1 LHKTVWRNSHEK
13 YALARE
19 NSRQFHDILANSD
32 VAVQHS
38 KAEPLD
44 RRGLSKV
51 NRSALAPDILDQTNP
66 FARILDLA
74 ADAIIAVDVRKSI
87 IFFNRSAEAVFGYS
101 AEEVRAKPLKLLF
114 RGGLAGFHQ
123 RRIAPLE
130 ASAEKAGAALE
141 RREIVGRRKDGSEF
155 PAKVSLSKIE
165 FDGETVLSLML
176 QDVTSHAFTEERLR
190 AALREKEVLLEEV
203 HHRVKNNLQV
213 ITSLLGLQARSIKDP
228 ATRIKFDESRYRLQA
243 MAILHEILDESS
255 SLAEI
260 DFADYIQRLVAHL
273 VRSYG
278 ATGRIRTRLHLDPL
292 FCHRDVALPCGLIVN
307 EVLSNALK
315 YAFPGEK
322 TGEVQ
327 IELRR
332 ELSGRVHLLI
342 ADNGIGLPRGCDW
355 QTSPTLGLRLVR
367 TLTRQIEANM
377 QVTGGNGTA
386 FSIVF
391 RDGLRMGLK

>member
-1 LHKTVWRNSHEK
+1 MKIRGK
-13 YALARE
+13 
-19 NSRQFHDILANSD
+19 FHDIVGYSNVD
-32 VAVQHS
+32 IRHS
-38 KAEPLD
+38 KVEPLG
-44 RRGLSKV
+44 RRGPSKV
-51 NRSALAPDILDQTNP
+51 NRSVLAPDILDQTNP

-87 IFFNRSAEAVFGYS
+87 IFFNRSATATFGYS
-101 AEEVRAKPLKLLF
+101 ADEVRSKPVKFLF
-114 RGGLAGFHQ
+114 RGGLAGFHPE
-123 RRIAPLE
+123 RI
-130 ASAEKAGAALE
+130 AALE
-141 RREIVGRRKDGSEF
+141 TFGENSSLVSQRKEVVGRRKDGSEF

-165 FDGETVLSLML
+165 FDGETILSLTL

-190 AALREKEVLLEEV
+190 AALREKEVLFEEV

-213 ITSLLGLQARSIKDP
+213 ITSLLGLQARSIKDS
-228 ATRIKFDESRYRLQA
+228 ATRIKFDESRYRIQA

-260 DFADYIQRLVAHL
+260 DFADYIQRLAAHL

-278 ATGRIRTRLHLDPL
+278 ASGRIRTRLLLDPL
-292 FCHRDVALPCGLIVN
+292 SCHRDVALPCGLIVN

-315 YAFPGEK
+315 YAFPSGK
-322 TGEVQ
+322 AGEVQ

-332 ELSGRVHLLI
+332 EPGGGVHLLM

-367 TLTRQIEANM
+367 TLARQIEANL
-377 QVTGGNGTA
+377 QVNSSNGTA
-386 FSIVF
+386 FSITF
-391 RDGLRMGLK
+391 RDGLRIDSE